1 MKSYYLIMI
10 LLAVTSLISYL
21 IVRHIVYKTADD
33 VAYMPDVDLNQV
45 KMRLRVLMISVVS
58 KVLFGIGEAAILFFF
73 RTTLAKNF
81 RLSSLLGISALLAL
95 LINNAGIFGTGMYL
109 THQAKEGVLEYP
121 EGFSQT
127 LSVSGFIELIPV
139 ASALFFVYALFQLI

>member
-33 VAYMPDVDLNQV
+33 VAYLPDVDLNQV

-73 RTTLAKNF
+73 RKTRPELLVEF
-81 RLSSLLGISALLAL
+81 R
-95 LINNAGIFGTGMYL
+95 
-109 THQAKEGVLEYP
+109 E
-121 EGFSQT
+121 
-127 LSVSGFIELIPV
+127 PV
-139 ASALFFVYALFQLI
+139 AEQLRVAAQDAAREGQRHCGRGGIQCGEPYAGGKHKHRAFPVAVHIHTGRRAQLREAAA